1 MKERGVRHRVRK
13 GRLARHDGRQ
23 PLNGKFVQFGSVLQ
37 VVAQRHNFLQRGTLR
52 APGASE
58 TSMLIPVAVEV
69 PRFRLR
75 CSKVPVRGFCNAR
88 GGPRLRCGQK
98 APNRRRCRGTH
109 RAGEAATSNNDAH
122 APNPA
127 QMMGGGCCNFGAQ
140 QRNLVHGAGR
150 HLCVPYR

>member
-37 VVAQRHNFLQRGTLR
+37 VVAQRHNFLQGGTLR

-98 APNRRRCRGTH
+98 APNRRRCRGNHIAAPMATPST
-109 RAGEAATSNNDAH
+109 AGAAGRFQLCFAC
-122 APNPA
+122 AF
-127 QMMGGGCCNFGAQ
+127 FGAA
-140 QRNLVHGAGR
+140 GALG
-150 HLCVPYR
+150 LATFGCLPFN